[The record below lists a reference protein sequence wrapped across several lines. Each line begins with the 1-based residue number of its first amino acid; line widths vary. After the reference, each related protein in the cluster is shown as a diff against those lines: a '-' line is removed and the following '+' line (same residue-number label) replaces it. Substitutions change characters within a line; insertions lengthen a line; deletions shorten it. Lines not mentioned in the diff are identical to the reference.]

1 MLKQSQKLTDGLIIF
16 SAMLSDFERLD
27 FKNDALAGV
36 RANYFNSKN
45 SPQQDK
51 TEIELD
57 NQTYNLSYV
66 LQSGSPLSWK
76 VTRNNLPFQSVKRL
90 TGGIYSVIFYTEDGI
105 IFKRQ
110 YFDNNHNW
118 IRTEYSDRK
127 VSDKLICRIYPDVV
141 SKITVIRVE
150 KIASDGT
157 KSFRILYPSAKKEG
171 KKCEALIYSNV
182 GMLWYDE
189 GFVPQDMPQPENIE
203 QVKGG
208 FMFTGEQF
216 KATYKPFGTFDMMS
230 AEYLESSEP
239 KIVETVPIDEE
250 SKSCSAYDKIE
261 KILTEAHK
269 SNKDLFGEI
278 ITQTA
283 ADDYSSDAQSTD
295 NEDKTEDISDI
306 SAFDDLQTEISNPP
320 ESTEEN
326 SENSTGEIAEENSE
340 DISEEPAK
348 DTLNNFVSEEEDSK
362 DNNFIAGENPQCNAV
377 IITKSGRYTYYGK
390 LDENNCRTG
399 RGRTVTPEGLTSYDG
414 EYSGDMR
421 NGFGVCY
428 YKDGSINYVGSWQD
442 GNRHGSGVGYRQSD
456 GTMHA
461 GRWNSNSPNGYGA
474 RFTNDGELLD
484 ICMYKD
490 GVRSGKSV
498 SFDENGNII
507 VAVYNN
513 GEKVSEYIIDNEE
526 SYE

>member
-45 SPQQDK
+45 SRQQDK

-57 NQTYNLSYV
+57 DQTYNLSYV

-76 VTRNNLPFQSVKRL
+76 LTRNNLPFQSVKRL

-105 IFKRQ
+105 IYKRQ
-110 YFDNNHNW
+110 YFDSNHNW

-127 VSDKLICRIYPDVV
+127 VSDKLICRIYPEVV

-157 KSFRILYPSAKKEG
+157 KSIKILYPSSKKTV

-189 GFVPQDMPQPENIE
+189 GFVPQDMPQPENID

-208 FMFTGEQF
+208 FMFTREQF
-216 KATYKPFGTFDMMS
+216 KKTYKPFGTFDMMS
-230 AEYLESSEP
+230 AEYLESPDP
-239 KIVETVPIDEE
+239 KIIETAPVDEE
-250 SKSCSAYDKIE
+250 PQSCSAYDKIE

-269 SNKDLFGEI
+269 TNKDLFGEI

-283 ADDYSSDAQSTD
+283 ADDYSADAHSSG
-295 NEDKTEDISDI
+295 NEDETEDIPDI
-306 SAFDDLQTEISNPP
+306 SASDDLQTEISNPL
-320 ESTEEN
+320 ESKEEHSKN
-326 SENSTGEIAEENSE
+326 SM
-340 DISEEPAK
+340 EEPLEEHSE
-348 DTLNNFVSEEEDSK
+348 DTLNYFVSEEEDS
-362 DNNFIAGENPQCNAV
+362 DENNFIAGENPKCNAV

-414 EYSGDMR
+414 EYFDDLR

-428 YKDGSINYVGSWQD
+428 YKDGNINYVGSWQG

-461 GRWNSNSPNGYGA
+461 GRWNINSPDGYGA

-484 ICMYKD
+484 VCMYKD

-513 GEKVSEYIIDNEE
+513 GEKVSEYIIDNEDN
-526 SYE
+526 YE